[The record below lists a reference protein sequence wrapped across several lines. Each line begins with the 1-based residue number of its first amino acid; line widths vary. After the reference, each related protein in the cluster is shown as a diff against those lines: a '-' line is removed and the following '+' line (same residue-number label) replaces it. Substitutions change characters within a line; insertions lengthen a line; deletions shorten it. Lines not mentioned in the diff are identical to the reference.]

1 MGWVREIGAV
11 VVGSESQ
18 IKTNEKSQKEGVQKK
33 SFPFFF
39 FDEMQFFAKTINK
52 SNAVFINLFMAV
64 GVS

>member
-33 SFPFFF
+33 SLPFF